1 MHTLNACL
9 ALALHLEMMCEGV
22 CVCVGGGGGG
32 TGLLPRQGFKPV
44 NLCFQAKSLS
54 LAVALSPRPVGTR
67 MNR

>member
-1 MHTLNACL
+1 M
-9 ALALHLEMMCEGV
+9 
-22 CVCVGGGGGG
+22 CVGGGGWGGG

-54 LAVALSPRPVGTR
+54 VAVALSPRAVRTR